1 MTSKPFGYSIDPD
14 REPRLLFCQVGAFET
29 AIYITEVVRKYGDAW
44 IENQVREAS
53 FET

>member
-1 MTSKPFGYSIDPD
+1 MPD
-14 REPRLLFCQVGAFET
+14 LILCN
-29 AIYITEVVRKYGDAW
+29 TEVARKYGDAW